1 MGPDAVR
8 FAGARVLRLAASH
21 LDVALG
27 GTEADLAAWLLGVV
41 RQFVPTYRRDDVTP
55 DAAAAATARM
65 ARLIPRKLRADLL
78 PFALE
83 SSGAIDAGALALGIR
98 EGANRVGLLA
108 QGHLDVAL
116 RVVLALAG
124 GPPPCGRGAARARRG
139 TRAGRVRPVRRARRA
154 GPRAGVIPVEQ
165 ERARP
170 GRDGPARRAP

>member
-124 GPPPCGRGAARARRG
+124 RPPSAESLREHAEARALVEFALSDEHDELV
-139 TRAGRVRPVRRARRA
+139 RALA
-154 GPRAGVIPVEQ
+154 
-165 ERARP
+165 
-170 GRDGPARRAP
+170 